1 MSIAVLARKTKEKN
15 NRKRCPLILN
25 MTGRGGGIGRYS
37 FAGKSSSSKN
47 GCLGSRCSVLNKS
60 CCNNETV
67 VSNSYNY
74 DKTKTC
80 NYNGLSQPAPQ
91 MSYRTYLNKKSAGA
105 YRPGSKICC
114 DKPDCKTSN
123 DNATLTTNGPCG
135 GTDKINCGDESGMC
149 ISRCKSQNTVKRVT
163 PLTNEEINEI
173 RKQQLE
179 RQYQAL
185 NTVKCDSNSAQGSTQ
200 GSNKKMTDT
209 CRLANSW
216 DDRMKYHVLRL
227 KQKPRLSY
235 TRINIRQCTTT
246 KPMGINQTAS
256 DVIQRRK
263 AEVYKQKCSAVEKRL
278 LSEGST
284 SKIRTY
290 CDCEKEFSGH
300 PNKIN
305 ECKMLLAKL
314 DYPKLENSMQKISD
328 GCSTNTVTNSK
339 QTPCNIDGVTQSN

>member
-37 FAGKSSSSKN
+37 FAGKSTSSKN
-47 GCLGSRCSVLNKS
+47 SCLGSRCRVLNKS
-60 CCNNETV
+60 CCNNECP
-67 VSNSYNY
+67 VSENYIY

-80 NYNGLSQPAPQ
+80 YYGGLSQPAPQ

-123 DNATLTTNGPCG
+123 NNATLTTNGPCG
-135 GTDKINCGDESGMC
+135 ATDKINCGDESGTC

-163 PLTNEEINEI
+163 PLTSQEINEI

-185 NTVKCDSNSAQGSTQ
+185 NIVKCNSNSAQ
-200 GSNKKMTDT
+200 KIKDT
-209 CRLANSW
+209 CREANSW
-216 DDRMKYHVLRL
+216 NDRMKYHVLRL

-235 TRINIRQCTTT
+235 TRINTKQCTTT
-246 KPMGINQTAS
+246 KAISINQTAS

-278 LSEGST
+278 LPAGNSSN
-284 SKIRTY
+284 IRSY
-290 CDCEKEFSGH
+290 CDCEKVFTGS
-300 PNKIN
+300 PNKIK

-314 DYPKLENSMQKISD
+314 DYPKLEISMQKISD
-328 GCSTNTVTNSK
+328 GCSANTVTNSK
-339 QTPCNIDGVTQSN
+339 PTPCNIDGITQSN